1 MKSKTVPI
9 LFLLQ
14 GFGIIFTAISNLI
27 AGISFKYNA
36 TELPFFFNYI
46 SIGIGLLFLICC
58 FGMLSQRKFFYKLS
72 LCLSAI
78 VVLYVAF
85 NIFLVL
91 SSDIVV
97 GVLLILFLYLALY
110 AYIIKSLIFKI
121 KFDFEK

>member
-14 GFGIIFTAISNLI
+14 GFGIIFTAFSNLI

-91 SSDIVV
+91 RSDIVV